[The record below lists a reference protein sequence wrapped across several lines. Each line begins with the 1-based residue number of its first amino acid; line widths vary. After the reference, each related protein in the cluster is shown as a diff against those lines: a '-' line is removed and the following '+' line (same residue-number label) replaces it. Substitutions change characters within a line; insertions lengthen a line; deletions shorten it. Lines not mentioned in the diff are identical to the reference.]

1 MTGSLVAARDHAGD
15 HGAGAATGLTADT
28 VAATPTQVGGAGAI
42 EAPLLTVSGLSISY
56 GRLRA
61 LDNINLSVRSG
72 ELVAL
77 AGENGAGK
85 TSLVRCIAGDVVPAT
100 GEIFLAGRRVP
111 SDPAGAAKH
120 GVAVVWQD
128 LALCNNL
135 DIAANIMLGRESRRL
150 MRSEVRIHAAAASVL
165 SSLRIPLKDT
175 TLGVRSLS
183 GGQRQLV
190 AVARAMGRKPR
201 LLALDEPTASLGV
214 KESAQV
220 EELIMGLREQGTT
233 ILLACHDIDQMFR
246 LADRIVVLR
255 QGKIVADVRTADTH
269 PDDVVA
275 LLSGQ
280 QIDTSARRQLT
291 RLHGLTDR
299 LVSADPSSSL
309 SLILSALG
317 SALSSERLCI
327 HLVSDRTLFCAAS
340 LGFTP
345 GQLDPWAR
353 LPFGPGGGPVGLA
366 AADERPIITDN
377 VRTGAVW
384 RTFRDLAKTAKVASS
399 WSVPVLG
406 PSGLSGVITVFRTEH
421 GAPQRDELDLVTVY
435 AGYAAS
441 AIERDRLL
449 EAVTTRNRVL
459 ETIREMLETLAGPV
473 VVGEGLVLA
482 LQSLRLGLQAE
493 EVALITQPAG
503 QPTSWRAFAGPLDS
517 EPSSATASLREIAE
531 SALSSTH
538 PDGVAR
544 QLRSSSRQRAR
555 AVAFMAAGGPT
566 VLIAS
571 WRRVP
576 PTKEETALMEDA
588 ANSLRLALERE
599 EAAHAHQEAAALRRS
614 RELQRGF
621 LSRLS
626 HELRTPLTAIRGYA
640 SSLLQP
646 DVTWDGDSQ
655 QRFLDRIAAES
666 ARLGRLVDDLL
677 DFSAIES
684 GIMRLQRDWCDIRLV
699 VEAAIACLP
708 PGSTK
713 SVSFSCDTDLP
724 VVWADHDRME
734 QVFVNLLNN
743 AFGHN
748 PPGTR
753 VHVTA
758 TAEPDSSQVV
768 VSVLDDGRGMPPEL
782 AAAPFEPA
790 RRPRT
795 NSTSSTNST
804 SNTNST
810 SSTSSTR
817 NGSSGKSAGAGL
829 GLSIAKG
836 IMQAHG
842 GRIELIPLRQGT
854 CFSVYLPVEAEV
866 PDGIKMTGPRA
877 IRVPADL
884 VTAAKLEAGHRTR
897 GSANDSRSKDKDKDN
912 DSNDNH
918 NGSNAK
924 DNHNDKDS
932 DSDSD
937 D

>member
-1 MTGSLVAARDHAGD
+1 MTGSLVAARNAVRDARHRAGGPAGD
-15 HGAGAATGLTADT
+15 ARRDTGPVAPGAADN
-28 VAATPTQVGGAGAI
+28 GA
-42 EAPLLTVSGLSISY
+42 APLLTVSGLSLSY

-61 LDNINLSVRSG
+61 LSDINLTVQSG

-85 TSLVRCIAGDVVPAT
+85 TTLVRCIAGDVVPAS
-100 GEIFLAGRRVP
+100 GEIYLGGKRVP
-111 SDPAGAAKH
+111 PDPAGAARH

-128 LALCNNL
+128 LALCDNL
-135 DIAANIMLGRESRRL
+135 DIAANILLGQESQRL
-150 MRSEVRIHAAAASVL
+150 MLSETRFHAAAASL
-165 SSLRIPLKDT
+165 LAELRIPLKDT
-175 TLGVRSLS
+175 TRCVRWLS

-190 AVARAMGRKPR
+190 AVARAMGRRPR
-201 LLALDEPTASLGV
+201 LLALDEPTSNLGV

-220 EELIMGLREQGTT
+220 EELIMSLREQGTT

-255 QGKIVADVRTADTH
+255 QGRVVADLRPADTH
-269 PDDVVA
+269 PDDVIA

-280 QIDTSARRQLT
+280 TIDSSARRQLT

-299 LVSADPSSSL
+299 LVSADPGSSL

-317 SALSSERLCI
+317 AALSSERLCI
-327 HLVSDRTLFCAAS
+327 HLVGDRTLFCAAS

-345 GQLDPWAR
+345 GEMEPWAR

-366 AADERPIITDN
+366 AADERPVIADN
-377 VRTGAVW
+377 VRVGAAW
-384 RTFRDLAKTAKVASS
+384 RSFRDLAKTVKVASS

-406 PSGLSGVITVFRTEH
+406 PGGLSGVITVFRNEH

-449 EAVTTRNRVL
+449 DQVTTRNRVL
-459 ETIREMLETLAGPV
+459 ETIREVLETLAGPV
-473 VVGEGLVLA
+473 LVSEGLVIA
-482 LQSLRLGLQAE
+482 LQSLRRGLQAE

-503 QPTSWRAFAGPLDS
+503 QPASWRAYAGPKGTDAA
-517 EPSSATASLREIAE
+517 EAAPTLRELAAD
-531 SALSSTH
+531 ALSSTY

-544 QLRSSSRQRAR
+544 ELRSSRRHRAR
-555 AVAFMAAGGPT
+555 AVTFTAVGGPT
-566 VLIAS
+566 VLLAS

-599 EAAHAHQEAAALRRS
+599 EALHAHQEAAALRRS
-614 RELQRGF
+614 QELQRGF

-646 DVTWDGDSQ
+646 DVTWDRESQ

-684 GIMRLQRDWCDIRLV
+684 GIMRLQRDWCDVRLV
-699 VEAAIACLP
+699 IGAAIACLP
-708 PGSTK
+708 PEHAKEVTLT
-713 SVSFSCDTDLP
+713 CDPGLP

-753 VHVTA
+753 VRVS
-758 TAEPDSSQVV
+758 AEAGPAEVV
-768 VSVLDDGRGMPPEL
+768 ISVLDDGLGLPPEL

-795 NSTSSTNST
+795 ST
-804 SNTNST
+804 
-810 SSTSSTR
+810 
-817 NGSSGKSAGAGL
+817 GAGAGL

-836 IMQAHG
+836 IVQAHG
-842 GRIELIPLRQGT
+842 GRLGLTVQQKGT
-854 CFSVYLPVEAEV
+854 CFRVSLPVEA
-866 PDGIKMTGPRA
+866 GHQ
-877 IRVPADL
+877 
-884 VTAAKLEAGHRTR
+884 AGYQAEQHVATT
-897 GSANDSRSKDKDKDN
+897 SAEE
-912 DSNDNH
+912 
-918 NGSNAK
+918 
-924 DNHNDKDS
+924 
-932 DSDSD
+932 
-937 D
+937 

>member
-1 MTGSLVAARDHAGD
+1 MTVSVATAQ
-15 HGAGAATGLTADT
+15 AGAHPGSDRAGLATLDPG
-28 VAATPTQVGGAGAI
+28 PGA
-42 EAPLLTVSGLSISY
+42 APLLTVSGLSVSY

-61 LDNINLSVRSG
+61 LEDINLSLRTG

-85 TSLVRCIAGDVVPAT
+85 TSLVRCIAGDITPAS
-100 GEIFLAGRRVP
+100 GEVFLAGRRVP
-111 SDPAGAAKH
+111 ADQAAATKQ
-120 GVAVVWQD
+120 GIAVVWQD
-128 LALCNNL
+128 LALCDNL
-135 DIAANIMLGRESRRL
+135 DVAANIMLGRERPRL
-150 MRSEVRIHAAAASVL
+150 LMSETRFHASAASL
-165 SSLRIPLKDT
+165 LASLRIPINDT
-175 TLGVRSLS
+175 TRNVRALS

-220 EELIMGLREQGTT
+220 EELIMGLRRQGTT

-255 QGKIVADVRTADTH
+255 QGRIVGDLRTADAH

-275 LLSGQ
+275 LISGQ
-280 QIDTSARRQLT
+280 QVDASAHQQIT

-309 SLILSALG
+309 PLILSALG
-317 SALSSERLCI
+317 SALGSEQLCI
-327 HLVSDRTLFCAAS
+327 HLVSDQTLYCAAS
-340 LGFTP
+340 LGFEP

-353 LPFGPGGGPVGLA
+353 LPFGSPGGPVGLA
-366 AADERPIITDN
+366 AADERPVIADSLLAGSTW
-377 VRTGAVW
+377 GS
-384 RTFRDLAKTAKVASS
+384 FRALAQAASVASS

-406 PSGLSGVITVFRTEH
+406 PSGLSGVITVFRAQR
-421 GAPQRDELDLVTVY
+421 GAPERDELALVTVY

-449 EAVTTRNRVL
+449 DQVTTRNRVL

-473 VVGEGLVLA
+473 TVDEGLSIAV
-482 LQSLRLGLQAE
+482 QSLRRGLQAH
-493 EVALITQPAG
+493 EVALMTQPAG
-503 QPTSWRAFAGPLDS
+503 QPPQWRAFAGPVS
-517 EPSSATASLREIAE
+517 TERSSVTPQMQEIAE
-531 SALSSTH
+531 TALASTL

-544 QLRSSSRQRAR
+544 QLASSRGHRVR

-566 VLIAS
+566 VLLAT

-576 PTKEETALMEDA
+576 PTKEETALLEDA
-588 ANSLRLALERE
+588 AHSLRLALERE
-599 EAAHAHQEAAALRRS
+599 EAGHAHQEAAALRRS

-640 SSLLQP
+640 SSLMQS
-646 DVTWDGDSQ
+646 DVTWDRDSQ

-684 GIMRLQRDWCDIRLV
+684 GIMRLHSDWCDIRLV

-708 PGSTK
+708 PASAA
-713 SVSFSCDTDLP
+713 SVELTCDGDLP

-753 VHVTA
+753 VSVTA
-758 TAEPDSSQVV
+758 GQDDSEVV
-768 VSVLDDGRGMPPEL
+768 ISVLDDGIGMPPEL

-790 RRPRT
+790 RGLGPGPMPGHA
-795 NSTSSTNST
+795 SGH
-804 SNTNST
+804 
-810 SSTSSTR
+810 R
-817 NGSSGKSAGAGL
+817 NGHRKSAGAGL

-836 IMQAHG
+836 IVQAHG
-842 GRIELIPLRQGT
+842 GRIELAPLPKGT
-854 CFSVYLPVEAEV
+854 CFRVCLPVEGE
-866 PDGIKMTGPRA
+866 
-877 IRVPADL
+877 AD
-884 VTAAKLEAGHRTR
+884 AAKLAVR
-897 GSANDSRSKDKDKDN
+897 GRDRD
-912 DSNDNH
+912 
-918 NGSNAK
+918 G
-924 DNHNDKDS
+924 
-932 DSDSD
+932 D
-937 D
+937 DD

>member
-1 MTGSLVAARDHAGD
+1 MTVSLLASASATSAGP
-15 HGAGAATGLTADT
+15 GAD
-28 VAATPTQVGGAGAI
+28 
-42 EAPLLTVSGLSISY
+42 EAPLLSVSGLSVSY

-61 LDNINLSVRSG
+61 LDDISLDVRSG

-85 TSLVRCIAGDVVPAT
+85 TTLVRCVAGDVIPAT
-100 GEIFLAGRRVP
+100 GEVFLAGKRVP
-111 SDPAGAAKH
+111 PDPAGAGKH

-135 DIAANIMLGRESRRL
+135 DIAGNIMLGQESRRL
-150 MRSEVRIHAAAASVL
+150 MMSDTRFHAAAASLL
-165 SSLRIPLKDT
+165 STLRIPLNDT
-175 TLGVRSLS
+175 TRSVRSLS

-190 AVARAMGRKPR
+190 AVARAMGRRPR
-201 LLALDEPTASLGV
+201 LLVLDEPTAALGV

-255 QGKIVADVRTADTH
+255 QGRIVADLRPADTH

-280 QIDTSARRQLT
+280 QVDTTARRQLT

-317 SALSSERLCI
+317 AALSSERLCI
-327 HLVSDRTLFCAAS
+327 HLVSDQTLICAAS

-353 LPFGPGGGPVGLA
+353 LPVGPGGGPVGLA
-366 AADERPIITDN
+366 AADERPVIADN
-377 VRTGAVW
+377 ASVGAAW
-384 RTFRDLAKTAKVASS
+384 RSFRDLAKSVQVASS

-406 PSGLSGVITVFRTEH
+406 PSGLSGVITVFRTAH
-421 GAPQRDELDLVTVY
+421 GAPQRGELDLVTVY

-449 EAVTTRNRVL
+449 DQVTTRNRVL

-473 VVGEGLVLA
+473 LVGDGLIVA
-482 LQSLRLGLQAE
+482 LQSLRRGLQAE

-503 QPTSWRAFAGPLDS
+503 QPTVPTRWRAYAGPLGTD
-517 EPSSATASLREIAE
+517 PASATPSLREMSG
-531 SALSSTH
+531 SALSDTN

-544 QLRSSSRQRAR
+544 QLRSSHRQRAR

-599 EAAHAHQEAAALRRS
+599 EAGHAHQEATALRRS

-640 SSLLQP
+640 SSLMQP

-655 QRFLDRIAAES
+655 ERFLGRIAAES

-699 VEAAIACLP
+699 IEAAIGCLP
-708 PGSTK
+708 PGSTG
-713 SVSFSCDTDLP
+713 SVALTCEPGLP
-724 VVWADHDRME
+724 VVWADHDRLE

-748 PPGTR
+748 PPGTQ
-753 VHVTA
+753 VQVNAA
-758 TAEPDSSQVV
+758 TAPDQVV
-768 VSVLDDGRGMPPEL
+768 ISVRDDGGGMPPEL
-782 AAAPFEPA
+782 AAAPFEPG
-790 RRPRT
+790 RRPSR
-795 NSTSSTNST
+795 
-804 SNTNST
+804 
-810 SSTSSTR
+810 
-817 NGSSGKSAGAGL
+817 KSAGAGL

-836 IMQAHG
+836 IVAAHG
-842 GRIELIPLRQGT
+842 GTIELVPQPAGT
-854 CFSVYLPVEAEV
+854 CFRVCLPVEAELL
-866 PDGIKMTGPRA
+866 DASRTTGPHPL
-877 IRVPADL
+877 RVPAGEHGRD
-884 VTAAKLEAGHRTR
+884 
-897 GSANDSRSKDKDKDN
+897 
-912 DSNDNH
+912 
-918 NGSNAK
+918 
-924 DNHNDKDS
+924 
-932 DSDSD
+932 
-937 D
+937 

>member
-1 MTGSLVAARDHAGD
+1 MTGSLVAARDTAQNATRNAVADAVLAGTAVP
-15 HGAGAATGLTADT
+15 AGAERTGTR
-28 VAATPTQVGGAGAI
+28 P
-42 EAPLLTVSGLSISY
+42 APLLTVSRLSVSY

-61 LDNINLSVRSG
+61 LYDIDLSVRSG

-85 TSLVRCIAGDVVPAT
+85 TTLVRCIAGDVVPAS
-100 GEIFLAGRRVP
+100 GEIYLGGKRVP
-111 SDPAGAAKH
+111 PDPGGAARL

-128 LALCNNL
+128 LALCDNL
-135 DIAANIMLGRESRRL
+135 DIAANIMLGQERKRL
-150 MRSEVRIHAAAASVL
+150 MLSETRFHAAAGEL
-165 SSLRIPLKDT
+165 LKELRIPLWDT
-175 TLGVRSLS
+175 TRNVRGLS

-190 AVARAMGRKPR
+190 AVARAMGRRPR
-201 LLALDEPTASLGV
+201 LLALDEPTANLGV
-214 KESAQV
+214 KESVQV
-220 EELIMGLREQGTT
+220 EELIMSLREQGTT

-255 QGKIVADVRTADTH
+255 QGRVVADLRPADTH
-269 PDDVVA
+269 PDDVIA

-280 QIDTSARRQLT
+280 TIDSSPRRPLT
-291 RLHGLTDR
+291 RLHALTDSP
-299 LVSADPSSSL
+299 VSADPGSSL
-309 SLILSALG
+309 TLILSALG
-317 SALSSERLCI
+317 AALNTERLCI
-327 HLVSDRTLFCAAS
+327 HLVGDRTLFCAAS

-345 GQLDPWAR
+345 GEMEPWAR

-366 AADERPIITDN
+366 AADERPVIADN
-377 VRTGAVW
+377 VRVGAAW
-384 RTFRDLAKTAKVASS
+384 RSFRDLAKTVKVASS

-406 PSGLSGVITVFRTEH
+406 PGGLSGVITVFRTEH

-435 AGYAAS
+435 AGYAAN

-449 EAVTTRNRVL
+449 DQVTTRNRVL
-459 ETIREMLETLAGPV
+459 ETIREMLETVAGPV
-473 VVGEGLVLA
+473 LVGEGLVMA
-482 LQSLRLGLQAE
+482 VQSLRRGLQAE

-503 QPTSWRAFAGPLDS
+503 QPASWRAYAGPKGTGAG
-517 EPSSATASLREIAE
+517 EAASTLQEMAAD
-531 SALSSTH
+531 ALSSAY

-544 QLRSSSRQRAR
+544 ELHSSRRHRAR
-555 AVAFMAAGGPT
+555 AVAFTAVGGPT
-566 VLIAS
+566 VLLAS

-576 PTKEETALMEDA
+576 PTKEETTLMEDA

-640 SSLLQP
+640 SSLMQP
-646 DVTWDGDSQ
+646 DVTWDRDSQ

-684 GIMRLQRDWCDIRLV
+684 GIMRLQRDWCDMRLV
-699 VEAAIACLP
+699 IEAAIACLP
-708 PGSTK
+708 PEHAKEVTLT
-713 SVSFSCDTDLP
+713 CDPSLP

-753 VHVTA
+753 VQVTA
-758 TAEPDSSQVV
+758 EAGPAEVV
-768 VSVLDDGRGMPPEL
+768 VSVLDDGPGLPPEL

-795 NSTSSTNST
+795 ST
-804 SNTNST
+804 
-810 SSTSSTR
+810 
-817 NGSSGKSAGAGL
+817 GAGL

-836 IMQAHG
+836 IVQAHG
-842 GRIELIPLRQGT
+842 GQLALVAQPTGT
-854 CFSVYLPVEAEV
+854 CFSVSLPVEAGHQAGYQTE
-866 PDGIKMTGPRA
+866 PH
-877 IRVPADL
+877 
-884 VTAAKLEAGHRTR
+884 AAT
-897 GSANDSRSKDKDKDN
+897 SAED
-912 DSNDNH
+912 
-918 NGSNAK
+918 
-924 DNHNDKDS
+924 
-932 DSDSD
+932 
-937 D
+937 